1 MNYTFC
7 RTFLFAIAMKMS
19 CNKMHLFMIQAPLGN
34 AGCNFISLKYISIS
48 RRNELAFQYTFDRF
62 QLFRKIGEYHVEYFQ
77 NTKTYFKAH
86 KPKILIWINIYGN
99 DVRNIQIRLPQSNH
113 TNSHVR
119 HILKTIYIRTNHQ
132 VMNLILSQSKLQFM
146 QNIYL
151 PCSKLYISIYLY
163 KIIVFS
169 NA

>member
-34 AGCNFISLKYISIS
+34 AGCKFISLKYISIS

-62 QLFRKIGEYHVEYFQ
+62 QLFRKTDRISEYHVEYFQ

-86 KPKILIWINIYGN
+86 KPKFLI
-99 DVRNIQIRLPQSNH
+99 
-113 TNSHVR
+113 
-119 HILKTIYIRTNHQ
+119 
-132 VMNLILSQSKLQFM
+132 
-146 QNIYL
+146 
-151 PCSKLYISIYLY
+151 
-163 KIIVFS
+163 
-169 NA
+169 